1 MSRPIAVGFAIVG
14 LAAIAFVAAL
24 AFVAAVDAAR
34 FDVDALATRAPAR
47 TALMLQREREARLR
61 GRRYRVDQ
69 RWVPYER
76 IAPSL
81 RHAVLVS
88 EDDRFFLHEGFDWEE
103 IRESTRRNLESG
115 RIVRG
120 GSTITQQ
127 LAKNIFLGDRRN
139 FVRKLREMFLAARIE
154 RTLTKRRIL
163 ELYLNLIEWG
173 DGVYGAEAAAR
184 RTFGVPASQLDA
196 RQSVLLAAVII
207 NPRRYHPTAPTRR
220 IERRAHTIARRLWR
234 RGAFTEDEFRLAT
247 GAPPLEAGPDTTAAA
262 APDTTAP
269 PPLPEADTLPAG
281 PDSLSL
287 PAPP

>member
-1 MSRPIAVGFAIVG
+1 VGHRIGRVLAIAG
-14 LAAIAFVAAL
+14 LAALGLLAVLAVFAAL
-24 AFVAAVDAAR
+24 DVAR
-34 FDVDALATRAPAR
+34 FDVDALATRVPAR
-47 TALMLQREREARLR
+47 TALMLQREREARAR
-61 GRRYRVDQ
+61 GQRHRIDQ
-69 RWVPYER
+69 RWMPYAR

-81 RHAVLVS
+81 RHAVLVA

-103 IRESTRRNLESG
+103 IRESARRNLESG

-127 LAKNIFLGDRRN
+127 LAKNVFLGDRRSID
-139 FVRKLREMFLAARIE
+139 RKLREMFLAARIE
-154 RTLTKRRIL
+154 RALTKRRIL

-184 RTFGVPASQLDA
+184 RSFGVPASQLDA

-207 NPRRYHPTAPTRR
+207 NPRRYQPTAPTRR

-247 GAPPLEAGPDTTAAA
+247 GAPPLEAGPDTTAVT
-262 APDTTAP
+262 APDTAAPAAP
-269 PPLPEADTLPAG
+269 PVADTLPAG